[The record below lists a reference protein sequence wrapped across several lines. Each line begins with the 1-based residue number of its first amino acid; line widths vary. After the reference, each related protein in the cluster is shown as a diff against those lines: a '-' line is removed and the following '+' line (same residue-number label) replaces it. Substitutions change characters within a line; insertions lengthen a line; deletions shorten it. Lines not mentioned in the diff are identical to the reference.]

1 MEEEFIVIKTPKLL
15 MIPGPTPVV
24 RSIQD
29 QMARETVA
37 FGDPGFIVDFKGL
50 VADLH
55 SMWHCDGETFV
66 VAGTGTLAMEMAVS
80 NVTKRGENI
89 LICSHGFFGDRFI
102 DICSRKG
109 LGADVLKAKW
119 GTVYTP
125 EQIDA
130 ELSKKKYAAVT
141 VTHVDTSTGAA
152 APLQEICGLLQRKHP
167 DVLLIV
173 DAVAAAGGVESWMDW
188 GIDVLFTCSQKA
200 FGVAPGLAMLW
211 ASKRAVEK
219 RKALGTIPE
228 SYFDFERWIPIMHD
242 PSKYWGTPAVNM
254 IWALKEG
261 VRLIQAEGLEE
272 RYARHARQAKIFV
285 AAMEALGFKTAAAP
299 QDRASTLSIFFYPE
313 GSRLDDAAFRTTLAE
328 EGVQSAGCLAD
339 FAGKG
344 FRLGHMGNI
353 DKHVL
358 VGTIAAVERACFK
371 CGCKAELG
379 KGLEVLQAGLVNE

>member
-1 MEEEFIVIKTPKLL
+1 
-15 MIPGPTPVV
+15 
-24 RSIQD
+24 
-29 QMARETVA
+29 
-37 FGDPGFIVDFKGL
+37 
-50 VADLH
+50 
-55 SMWHCDGETFV
+55 MWRCDGETFV
-66 VAGTGTLAMEMAVS
+66 VAGTGTLGMEMAVS
-80 NVTKRGENI
+80 NVTKSGENI

-109 LGADVLKAKW
+109 LGVDVLKAKW

-130 ELSKKKYAAVT
+130 ELSRKKYAAMT
-141 VTHVDTSTGAA
+141 VTHVDTATGVA
-152 APLQEICGLLQRKHP
+152 APLKAICDMLKKKHP
-167 DVLLIV
+167 EVLLIV

-219 RKALGTIPE
+219 RRAMGTIPE
-228 SYFDFERWIPIMHD
+228 SYFDFERWIPIMRD

-261 VRLIQAEGLEE
+261 VRLMQAEGLEE
-272 RYARHARQAKIFV
+272 RCARHTRQARIFV

-299 QDRASTLSIFFYPE
+299 ENRAPTLSIFFYPE
-313 GSRLDDAAFRTTLAE
+313 GSGIEDAAFRTTLAE
-328 EGVQSAGCLAD
+328 EGVQSAGCLAE

-353 DKHVL
+353 DKHTL
-358 VGTIAAVERACFK
+358 VGTVASVERACVK
-371 CGCKAELG
+371 RGCKIELG
-379 KGLEVLQAGLVNE
+379 KGLGVLQAGLVNE